1 MRAWFSSPSV
11 LDSSEIP
18 NAEETQPLSGQQSH
32 HSINH
37 PPQHESQTK
46 SDAHKCSIRPETMK
60 NLRLACFVILGTSC
74 IFLWMFVNVG
84 ERTKDFLSWTK
95 EHRLLGVLLLAL
107 SIVAAAIMMLPVTPL
122 ILGAGYSLGVT
133 YGQIAVSLGCTS
145 GAQLAFLVA
154 RRLLRDW
161 VEEMV
166 LPRFPILSSLDGV
179 IDQKQHALKV
189 CLLIRMCPILPFSML
204 NFSMGSTCMGWKNH
218 LIGTWIGMFPE
229 QLMIVYLGSQ
239 LRDLNEV
246 IGGEA
251 QMMKHGGGSSVGAW
265 IVLILLIV
273 FTILGTMYSQR
284 ELREIALQHELDK
297 ANDFSSSVEDDL
309 ETMNASS
316 TSDHQ
321 GHGLS

>member
-1 MRAWFSSPSV
+1 MLSWMNPSV
-11 LDSSEIP
+11 ADSSGSLSTD
-18 NAEETQPLSGQQSH
+18 ETLPLSGH
-32 HSINH
+32 N
-37 PPQHESQTK
+37 
-46 SDAHKCSIRPETMK
+46 SDVDTSSRQCSIRPETMK
-60 NLRLACFVILGTSC
+60 NLRLGCFVVLGLSC

-122 ILGAGYSLGVT
+122 LLGAGYSLGVM

-145 GAQLAFLVA
+145 GAQLAFFVA

-166 LPRFPILSSLDGV
+166 IPRFPMLSSLDGV
-179 IDQKQHALKV
+179 MNQKQHALRV

-204 NFSMGSTCMGWKNH
+204 NFSLGSTCMGWKNH
-218 LIGTWIGMFPE
+218 LLGTWIGMFPE

-239 LRDLNEV
+239 LRDLNAV
-246 IGGEA
+246 MGGEA

-265 IVLILLIV
+265 IVLIVLII
-273 FTILGTMYSQR
+273 FTIIGTMYSQR

-297 ANDFSSSVEDDL
+297 ANDFSVRVEN
-309 ETMNASS
+309 ETTNLK
-316 TSDHQ
+316 TGDSDVVQ
-321 GHGLS
+321 DKSIAPKDVF